1 MWKYMKDFFVI
12 PEEIKE
18 EFQEASLQKN
28 KISINVMGVM
38 IVGIE
43 LFNIARVLF
52 WSKSGLGTLNNR
64 IYFGMYCTLLLVA
77 VLSFVLPSLLQKKSR
92 SLRLGIQYAVIE
104 FYYLWHILLNSYD
117 LMKNPNGEI
126 YVFQTAMLALAVF
139 AHVSNFFSILFMVS
153 GYVLFMFLNN
163 SYMDAGAKV
172 NLTITAVVSM
182 ALLFTR
188 SHQLV
193 LDISRRRELKE
204 LNAQLQTLM
213 QKDPLTGLSNKK
225 AVCDRAELMVSD
237 ASKENVVALCLVDL
251 DDFKRI
257 NDTYG
262 HPCGDYVL
270 EQVARKM
277 EEVFTS
283 ADCIGRIGG
292 DEFLIVMTGA
302 VDAGRLQE
310 YGERLIH
317 AVSGIVWK
325 KEKVGACCS
334 MGILLASR
342 SDLQYSQMYEMVDN
356 LLYEAKRKGK
366 GCCCV
371 KEIS

>member
-139 AHVSNFFSILFMVS
+139 AHVSNFFSIPFMVS

-225 AVCDRAELMVSD
+225 AVCDRAEQLFAD

-251 DDFKRI
+251 DDFKGI

-292 DEFLIVMTGA
+292 DEFLIVTTGA

-310 YGERLIH
+310 YGERLID

-334 MGILLASR
+334 IGILLASR
-342 SDLQYSQMYEMVDN
+342 SDLQYSQMYETVDN

>member
-1 MWKYMKDFFVI
+1 
-12 PEEIKE
+12 
-18 EFQEASLQKN
+18 
-28 KISINVMGVM
+28 
-38 IVGIE
+38 
-43 LFNIARVLF
+43 
-52 WSKSGLGTLNNR
+52 
-64 IYFGMYCTLLLVA
+64 
-77 VLSFVLPSLLQKKSR
+77 
-92 SLRLGIQYAVIE
+92 
-104 FYYLWHILLNSYD
+104 
-117 LMKNPNGEI
+117 
-126 YVFQTAMLALAVF
+126 
-139 AHVSNFFSILFMVS
+139 
-153 GYVLFMFLNN
+153 
-163 SYMDAGAKV
+163 
-172 NLTITAVVSM
+172 
-182 ALLFTR
+182 
-188 SHQLV
+188 
-193 LDISRRRELKE
+193 
-204 LNAQLQTLM
+204 
-213 QKDPLTGLSNKK
+213 
-225 AVCDRAELMVSD
+225 MVSD

-277 EEVFTS
+277 EEVFTN

-292 DEFLIVMTGA
+292 DEFLIVTTGA

-310 YGERLIH
+310 YGERLID